1 MFPPS
6 QQRAASPP
14 AGGHGDSDP
23 VTRLPSRRQF
33 LDLLGEEIEGLGAG
47 NGSLAVLLVDL
58 DGFRRINR
66 DLGHG
71 VGDQLL
77 FSAGRRLLAAVR
89 GDDVVARAGGDEF
102 VVLSRGLAAGSD
114 VVDLAAAILCILG
127 ALVTIVG
134 AFLPQAKLDFS
145 GTPVDLA
152 DNTMVAAG
160 YGIAVIAAAVI
171 GAAIAAW
178 AYVKAAR
185 TWLPILLG
193 AVIVVIAVYAGT
205 AGLDVTPDFAPSGL
219 SLDDAGDPSTGIFA
233 VAAGGLLMVLGGI
246 GLARESR

>member
-1 MFPPS
+1 MTEDPS
-6 QQRAASPP
+6 ASGSGTEPGQPQPAQPEVAAGWYPHPTAPGWEAYWTGTGWGTETRPAPAPAPVAPDVPAGAEQTAAQPTAQEPAATSPEPATGTAAAAAPVTVAAGPRTAGPP
-14 AGGHGDSDP
+14 AADRPDSA
-23 VTRLPSRRQF
+23 LP
-33 LDLLGEEIEGLGAG
+33 
-47 NGSLAVLLVDL
+47 
-58 DGFRRINR
+58 
-66 DLGHG
+66 
-71 VGDQLL
+71 
-77 FSAGRRLLAAVR
+77 
-89 GDDVVARAGGDEF
+89 
-102 VVLSRGLAAGSD
+102 
-114 VVDLAAAILCILG
+114 AILCILG
-127 ALVTIVG
+127 ALVAIVG
-134 AFLPQAKLDFS
+134 AFLPEAKLDFS

-193 AVIVVIAVYAGT
+193 AVIVAIAVYAGT